1 MWLGGLLNPEAYIT
15 ATRQCVAQANSWSLE
30 ELHLDV
36 TITDDNSKNAPP
48 PPHDCFAVIG
58 IKLQGAQCRNNQL
71 LLTSSIMMELPIM
84 LLRWIRVSST
94 TSSGV
99 GGGGGGDESNKSSS
113 NKLSLPIYLNSTR
126 TELLYTIDLNI
137 APGQDQ
143 HSFYE
148 RGVALLTSTSLN

>member
-1 MWLGGLLNPEAYIT
+1 MNPEAYIT

-36 TITDDNSKNAPP
+36 TITDSHDKSTIPN
-48 PPHDCFAVIG
+48 DCFAVTGNIPLNYYLSMLTIKSFLFSG

-71 LLTSSIMMELPIM
+71 LLTSSIMIDLPIT
-84 LLRWIRVSST
+84 LLRWT
-94 TSSGV
+94 K
-99 GGGGGGDESNKSSS
+99 SNDDRQGSR
-113 NKLSLPIYLNSTR
+113 LSLPIYLNSTR

-137 APGQDQ
+137 APGQEP

-148 RGVALLTSTSLN
+148 RGVALLTSTALN